1 MLPRWNTSDF
11 TMLHIFRQKLD
22 HKLHLK
28 VFVPALAAG
37 GDGKH
42 YRFLEYAIA
51 FWLSSRTLRPSSK
64 DS

>member
-11 TMLHIFRQKLD
+11 TSLLCLFI
-22 HKLHLK
+22 
-28 VFVPALAAG
+28 PALTAG